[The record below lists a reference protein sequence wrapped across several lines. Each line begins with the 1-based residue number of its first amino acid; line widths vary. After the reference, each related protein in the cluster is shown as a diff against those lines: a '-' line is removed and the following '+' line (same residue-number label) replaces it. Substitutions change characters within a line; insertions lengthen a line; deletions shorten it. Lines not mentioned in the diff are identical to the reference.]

1 MKTIKFIEKDKILLE
16 GKTVLRP
23 AKYMLEYSSWYVI
36 KDKVYH

>member
-1 MKTIKFIEKDKILLE
+1 MKTIKFLEKGKILLE

-23 AKYMLEYSSWYVI
+23 TKYMLEYSSWYVI